1 MNDIKHSIYTKLNS
15 LIDEELEKENPDT
28 EIIGESVNGILRL
41 MPQEAYS
48 MTAGQREQ
56 NILEI
61 LNEKPKRRFNSKFVK
76 VLIAAAII
84 TVLLIGSV
92 FAYTIIEYTI
102 HDYETYST
110 VWSNIIPKR
119 IDKPVVA
126 SYIPEGFELVDSA
139 DDKYNSGRV
148 YKKGEIFITIS
159 KTSSKSVNIN
169 TEYGPTR
176 TVTIDGTDYIV
187 CGEEKHGKGVIW
199 FSNGYSYVISTLLS
213 DDDELLKIAQG
224 IS

>member
-84 TVLLIGSV
+84 TVLLVGSV

-126 SYIPEGFELVDSA
+126 SYIPEGFEFVDSE
-139 DDKYNSGRV
+139 DSKYCSAKT
-148 YKKGEIFITIS
+148 YQKGETYITIS
-159 KTSSKSVNIN
+159 KDSFKSVNIN
-169 TEYGPTR
+169 TEFGKANI
-176 TVTIDGTDYIV
+176 VKINGIDYIFF
-187 CGEEKHGKGVIW
+187 GEEVHGKGIVW
-199 FSNGYSYVISTLLS
+199 FSDNYLYTVLASLS
-213 DDDELLKIAQG
+213 DEELLKIAQS

>member
-28 EIIGESVNGILRL
+28 EIISESVNGILRL
-41 MPQEAYS
+41 IPQEVYS

-61 LNEKPKRRFNSKFVK
+61 LNEKPKRRFNLKFVK

-84 TVLLIGSV
+84 MVLLVGSV

-126 SYIPEGFELVDSA
+126 SYVPEGFELVDSV
-139 DDKYNSGRV
+139 DDKCNSGRV

-169 TEYGPTR
+169 TEYGPAH

-187 CGEEKHGKGVIW
+187 CGEEEHGKGVVW

-213 DDDELLKIAQG
+213 DEDELLKIAQG

>member
-28 EIIGESVNGILRL
+28 EIISESVNGILRL
-41 MPQEAYS
+41 IPQEAYS

-84 TVLLIGSV
+84 TVLLVGSV

-126 SYIPEGFELVDSA
+126 SYIPEGFELVDSE
-139 DDKYNSGRV
+139 DSKYCSAKT
-148 YKKGEIFITIS
+148 YQKDETYITIS
-159 KTSSKSVNIN
+159 KDSFKSVNIN
-169 TEYGPTR
+169 TEFGKTNI
-176 TVTIDGTDYIV
+176 VKINGIDYIFF
-187 CGEEKHGKGVIW
+187 GEEVHGKGIVW
-199 FSNGYSYVISTLLS
+199 FSDNYLYTIVANLA
-213 DDDELLKIAQG
+213 DEELLKIAQS